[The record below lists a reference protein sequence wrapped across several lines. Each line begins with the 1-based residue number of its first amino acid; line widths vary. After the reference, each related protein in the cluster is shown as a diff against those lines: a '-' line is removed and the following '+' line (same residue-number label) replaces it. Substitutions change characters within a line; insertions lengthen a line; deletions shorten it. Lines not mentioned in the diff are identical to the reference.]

1 MDLGLRGK
9 KAIVTGGKRGL
20 GFAIATLLAKEG
32 ADIAICARGDVSESV
47 AALSAHG
54 TKVVGAGIDA
64 SNGEEYKAWLKTA
77 TDQLGGCDI
86 FIHNMSGASGRG
98 EEQWTKNLELDV
110 LGLVRAQEV
119 LAPIMEAGGGGSI
132 VCLST
137 IAAQEEFAGPGS
149 FGAMK
154 AAMTAYA
161 NNLAQSL
168 AGKKIR
174 VNIVSPGP
182 VYFDGGNWDT
192 IKQNME
198 DFYNSIVA
206 KMPIKRLGEP
216 QEVANVVAF
225 LASPAASLVTGSNVT
240 VDGGYTKRIKY

>member
-64 SNGEEYKAWLKTA
+64 ANGEEYKAWLKTA
-77 TDQLGGCDI
+77 SEQLGGCDI
-86 FIHNMSGASGRG
+86 FVHNMSGASGRG
-98 EEQWTKNLELDV
+98 EEQWTKNLDLDV

-132 VCLST
+132 
-137 IAAQEEFAGPGS
+137 AAA
-149 FGAMK
+149 
-154 AAMTAYA
+154 
-161 NNLAQSL
+161 
-168 AGKKIR
+168 
-174 VNIVSPGP
+174 
-182 VYFDGGNWDT
+182 
-192 IKQNME
+192 
-198 DFYNSIVA
+198 
-206 KMPIKRLGEP
+206 RLNAW
-216 QEVANVVAF
+216 V
-225 LASPAASLVTGSNVT
+225 AASKFPSA
-240 VDGGYTKRIKY
+240 KYALAKFNGPSYLPSFSTWEKASTACLI